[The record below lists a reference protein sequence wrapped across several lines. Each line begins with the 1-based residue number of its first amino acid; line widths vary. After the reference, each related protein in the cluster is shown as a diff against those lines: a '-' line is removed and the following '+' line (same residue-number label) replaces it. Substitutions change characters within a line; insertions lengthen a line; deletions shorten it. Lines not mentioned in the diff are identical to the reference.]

1 MEKWQHHLKGPK
13 LGVTFSLIA
22 LLVCMSVNEIVI
34 MERDVL
40 LAALLVYMIDS
51 LKFMLIKELKDY
63 TKGTVMCL

>member
-1 MEKWQHHLKGPK
+1 
-13 LGVTFSLIA
+13 
-22 LLVCMSVNEIVI
+22 MSVNEIVI

-40 LAALLVYMIDS
+40 LAALLVYMMDS

>member
-1 MEKWQHHLKGPK
+1 M
-13 LGVTFSLIA
+13 GVTFSLIA